1 MSVAHWRHRAGNDPF
16 AAPGL
21 SRETLQPP
29 PQPPNEQPRFLA
41 SITAHQLDL
50 QRRHRVREQPVC
62 PPTRHHP
69 PGALQALQLIRRK
82 ALDATETVSLVAD
95 CHHPAAGPFAGLD
108 EPFCVATR
116 AQGAQSSRSTTS
128 QHRASASPRAP
139 PRSNHKAPQP
149 LPCETTRPAAAWPSA
164 LQVASGARC
173 RHGSP
178 GTRRHPALRA
188 AASRAIRRDRRR
200 SLPGRAHRLSL

>member
-29 PQPPNEQPRFLA
+29 PQPPNEQQRFLA

-62 PPTRHHP
+62 PPTWHHP

-82 ALDATETVSLVAD
+82 ALDATETVSLAAD

-108 EPFCVATR
+108 EPFCARSLRAPATSGLCVTQSAPLVRTIRRLNPSPVKLRGRRPRGLRLFRSPPERAADMGVPARGATR
-116 AQGAQSSRSTTS
+116 R
-128 QHRASASPRAP
+128 
-139 PRSNHKAPQP
+139 
-149 LPCETTRPAAAWPSA
+149 
-164 LQVASGARC
+164 
-173 RHGSP
+173 
-178 GTRRHPALRA
+178 
-188 AASRAIRRDRRR
+188 
-200 SLPGRAHRLSL
+200 

>member
-29 PQPPNEQPRFLA
+29 PQPPNEQQRFLA

-82 ALDATETVSLVAD
+82 ALDATETV
-95 CHHPAAGPFAGLD
+95 P
-108 EPFCVATR
+108 
-116 AQGAQSSRSTTS
+116 SRRIVTIP
-128 QHRASASPRAP
+128 PRA
-139 PRSNHKAPQP
+139 R
-149 LPCETTRPAAAWPSA
+149 
-164 LQVASGARC
+164 
-173 RHGSP
+173 
-178 GTRRHPALRA
+178 LRA
-188 AASRAIRRDRRR
+188 WTNRFARAVFALNDLAT
-200 SLPGRAHRLSL
+200 SGLCVTQSAPSFEP

>member
-1 MSVAHWRHRAGNDPF
+1 MSVAQWRHRAGNDPF
-16 AAPGL
+16 AARGL

-29 PQPPNEQPRFLA
+29 PQPPNEQQRFLA

-62 PPTRHHP
+62 PPPRHHP

-82 ALDATETVSLVAD
+82 ALDATETVSLAAD

-108 EPFCVATR
+108 EPFCARSLR
-116 AQGAQSSRSTTS
+116 AQR
-128 QHRASASPRAP
+128 PRNIGPLRHPERP
-139 PRSNHKAPQP
+139 PRSNHTAPQS

-188 AASRAIRRDRRR
+188 AASTAIRRNRRR